1 MNNKNRGFSI
11 LVIVLIV
18 ALVLTISL
26 VGAGVY
32 AYTTNP
38 YVVLS
43 DSYTKTMD
51 ITKTKNFSAKGTVS
65 METNIGEL
73 VKNSQGYKELDSKKE
88 VDGLINIFGK
98 NGKYSLEANS
108 KVDNENLVYLI
119 NTNMKV
125 TGIDFGN
132 YKDIVS
138 SDGNLLDLDYL
149 VKLNSSKNIDKFLVK
164 INKTMNYFPFPNNGG
179 GIAKVSLSP
188 LTNSWVEFPA
198 SMFAPAAT
206 NSNTNSTS
214 EKTTTVSS
222 TRNILSCEK
231 KEVSMIDKALAG
243 LAIMNSGIDAKNLG
257 TVELEGKK
265 VTKIIMNLKVEN
277 KGTLI
282 DAFDRA
288 SKIICKDGEKLE
300 NDRLVNYFFLDLAMR
315 EILVTT
321 YISKDNGLIA
331 KQEVEVNFDKN
342 KIGSDLSAKSELSIY
357 DVNETT
363 VSVPNS
369 SKSFQKFAEEN
380 LAPIVNQV
388 AGVAV
393 NSIQKAP
400 TSQSSAGGSYACN
413 VPQKEID
420 NFMRVCMSSEQFQDI
435 TNDIKGLCGCM
446 VTQQRNVAC
455 NDSAGFDR
463 KVNQNCSKYVR

>member
-149 VKLNSSKNIDKFLVK
+149 VKLNSSKNIDKFL
-164 INKTMNYFPFPNNGG
+164 
-179 GIAKVSLSP
+179 
-188 LTNSWVEFPA
+188 
-198 SMFAPAAT
+198 
-206 NSNTNSTS
+206 
-214 EKTTTVSS
+214 
-222 TRNILSCEK
+222 
-231 KEVSMIDKALAG
+231 
-243 LAIMNSGIDAKNLG
+243 
-257 TVELEGKK
+257 
-265 VTKIIMNLKVEN
+265 
-277 KGTLI
+277 
-282 DAFDRA
+282 
-288 SKIICKDGEKLE
+288 IC
-300 NDRLVNYFFLDLAMR
+300 
-315 EILVTT
+315 
-321 YISKDNGLIA
+321 
-331 KQEVEVNFDKN
+331 
-342 KIGSDLSAKSELSIY
+342 
-357 DVNETT
+357 
-363 VSVPNS
+363 
-369 SKSFQKFAEEN
+369 
-380 LAPIVNQV
+380 
-388 AGVAV
+388 
-393 NSIQKAP
+393 
-400 TSQSSAGGSYACN
+400 
-413 VPQKEID
+413 
-420 NFMRVCMSSEQFQDI
+420 
-435 TNDIKGLCGCM
+435 
-446 VTQQRNVAC
+446 
-455 NDSAGFDR
+455 
-463 KVNQNCSKYVR
+463 